1 MANILPRPY
10 SHDPTSGALVTNFE
24 NDNAYVHQ
32 DGDQRSTI
40 QAHQLKNQES
50 FSCVAPCLGTWKE
63 IKIHESFDSD
73 GISHHYDRLTRKFLS
88 IYGGG
93 WRGGCVAQDGN
104 IYFTGSDEPYIL
116 VVDPTK
122 STCHA
127 WGGGF
132 GGNSLSIY
140 SFGSVCTGLVSHPNG
155 KLYSI
160 PGKAAYAGI
169 GEIDPLNKTY
179 TSHVPDNKYEV
190 RGFTISTTTNGANY
204 SVASDVATTGG
215 SGYGCTVNILEVD
228 PNDNNGVKVDPN
240 GPATIEIEKGGEGYA
255 IGDVLNITGG
265 DGNCQITVN
274 INTEKQQGWQS
285 WEGNYSGIEPGVFG
299 GYRWEANSSYT
310 VGDGTN
316 GIEHHYMI
324 VDNQGAGEPWTA
336 YRITGSGTSG
346 ATKPTHTS
354 GSATNGSV
362 TLEHMGDGAPG
373 GTGYMGSSIPWGELW
388 VGGVVAPNNDCIYW
402 IPRNHGRVMKVDPN
416 NKKYNLI
423 GTYAPTDLGK
433 TGGTGNTEKGEW
445 LGGSGKYSNGI
456 LGPDGMIYMIGW
468 EYNGI
473 GKIDPFTDTVTWEH
487 KAFTATDLTG
497 LDTITELQ
505 YSTPYPNITSQF
517 FSSGVLGPDGKIYL
531 VPKKYPFVGVYDPID
546 NSLTR
551 LNDKPVCIMLNQNSA
566 NIYWEWNTNA
576 GGANGLYKNYGTATQ
591 YADYQAAWTGG
602 MHADNHTLSSG
613 EAEYGSATLAAN
625 GKIYCAPGYRENTNS
640 PVENNFAHFLEID
653 TTTSSWTRRHL
664 KPYVMPAFSEMMIVS
679 SGTLEASHG
688 KENIFDIAGDEVT
701 LYAQGD
707 TANGS
712 VTLDFNM
719 WITGGISMYSPGFIT
734 NVKINNE
741 AEVQIAADSWTDIG
755 FRGEMTSITIR
766 GEGGNKPRLGGIKIN
781 DDKGFDIEDAPSA
794 TNGFNAGPGFYQLC
808 DKKLIPINNL
818 GRTTVLAPNGKIY
831 SAPGALNRVGY
842 DLACGPTGIVEYHPP
857 GSTQQ
862 PAEWLYGPYTS
873 NT

>member
-546 NSLTR
+546 NSVTR
-551 LNDKPVCIMLNQNSA
+551 LNNNPVCIMLDSSNN
-566 NIYWEWNTNA
+566 NIYWSWY
-576 GGANGLYKNYGTATQ
+576 GDSANGGLKQNNGQVNEYY
-591 YADYQAAWTGG
+591 DYQAAWTGG
-602 MHADNHTLSSG
+602 LHNDNHTLSSG
-613 EAEYGSATLAAN
+613 EAKYGSATLAAN
-625 GKIYCAPGYRENTNS
+625 GKIYCCPGYRDINS
-640 PVENNFAHFLEID
+640 PYENDFAHFLEID
-653 TTTSSWTRRHL
+653 PVTSTWKQAPL
-664 KPYVMPAFSEMMIVS
+664 KDYEMPKFSDMITVT
-679 SGTLEASHG
+679 SGTLSN
-688 KENIFDIAGDEVT
+688 KERIFDTDGDEET
-701 LYAQGD
+701 QYANG
-707 TANGS
+707 TVANGS
-712 VTLDFNM
+712 VTFDFNM
-719 WITGGISMYSPGFIT
+719 WITGGISLYAT
-734 NVKINNE
+734 QTTLAKINNGSN
-741 AEVQIAADSWTDIG
+741 VTLTGGSWVDMN
-755 FRGEMTSITIR
+755 FRGEMTSITIT
-766 GEGGNKPRLGGIKIN
+766 GTGGNLPILGGIKIN
-781 DDKGFDIEDAPSA
+781 DDAGFKPEEAPSG
-794 TNGFNAGPGFYQLC
+794 TNGWSAGPGHYKLC
-808 DKKLIPINNL
+808 DNKKIPINYL
-818 GRTTVLAPNGKIY
+818 GRTSVLAPNGKIY
-831 SAPGALNRVGY
+831 IAPGYLNRANY
-842 DLACGPTGIVEYHPP
+842 DLACGPTGVVEYHPP
-857 GSTQQ
+857 GCTQK